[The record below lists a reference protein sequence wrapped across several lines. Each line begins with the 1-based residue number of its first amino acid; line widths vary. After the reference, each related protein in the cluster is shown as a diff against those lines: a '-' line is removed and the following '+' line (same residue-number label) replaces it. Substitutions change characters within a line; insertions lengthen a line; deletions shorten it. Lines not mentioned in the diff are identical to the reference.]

1 MILKLLLLFGV
12 ALVGLLALR
21 AWLQRRFPAMK
32 VTPIDRAFAK
42 VGDTGA
48 NTVLVA
54 IALAGGF
61 LVLLHLLD
69 RL

>member
-1 MILKLLLLFGV
+1 MILKLLALVAV

-21 AWLQRRFPAMK
+21 AWLQRRLPAMK
-32 VTPIDRAFAK
+32 VTAVDRAFAK
-42 VGDTGA
+42 IGDAGTNA
-48 NTVLVA
+48 VLVA
-54 IALAGGF
+54 VALAAGF

>member
-1 MILKLLLLFGV
+1 MILKLLLLVGV

-32 VTPIDRAFAK
+32 VTTLDRAFAR
-42 VGDTGA
+42 VGDGGTNA
-48 NTVLVA
+48 VLAAV
-54 IALAGGF
+54 ALAAGF